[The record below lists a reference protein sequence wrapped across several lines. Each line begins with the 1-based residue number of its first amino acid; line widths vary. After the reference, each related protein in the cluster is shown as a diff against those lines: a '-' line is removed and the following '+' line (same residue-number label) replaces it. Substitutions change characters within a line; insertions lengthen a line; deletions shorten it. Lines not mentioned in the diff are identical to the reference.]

1 MRIFDERKTLMYMKK
16 FKLILIAILGL
27 LGTSAMA
34 QNSLSEAVAA
44 GNKVYFKLINDDQ
57 HPIPADEI
65 EDVTRELIAAGEWT
79 AVASPEEADFILQV
93 EAKKKMVFNS
103 PRTWLTPTVLDKSGE
118 VLWKSK
124 TQQADATM
132 FNGFRATDTCIK
144 KVIEKSFQA
153 DLFKKAGRK

>member
-1 MRIFDERKTLMYMKK
+1 MYMKK

-118 VLWKSK
+118 MLWKSK

>member
-1 MRIFDERKTLMYMKK
+1 MYMKK

-79 AVASPEEADFILQV
+79 AVTTPEEADFILQV

>member
-1 MRIFDERKTLMYMKK
+1 MKK

-79 AVASPEEADFILQV
+79 AVTTPEEADFILQV

-103 PRTWLTPTVLDKSGE
+103 PRTWLTPSVLDKSGD

>member
-1 MRIFDERKTLMYMKK
+1 MKK
-16 FKLILIAILGL
+16 FKLLCIAILGL
-27 LGTSAMA
+27 LGTSAFA
-34 QNSLSEAVAA
+34 QNSLSEAVAS

-65 EDVTRELIAAGEWT
+65 EDVTRELINAGAWT
-79 AVASPEEADFILQV
+79 SVATPEEADFILQV

-103 PRTWLTPTVLDKSGE
+103 PRTWLTPSVLDKSGD

>member
-1 MRIFDERKTLMYMKK
+1 MNK
-16 FKLILIAILGL
+16 FKLLFIAILGL

-144 KVIEKSFQA
+144 KVIEKSFHA